1 MTGVSNFMKK
11 TKAYSD
17 EQLRM
22 LKAIAGATG
31 EETEKIPFAMMDDTP
46 IDPDNFWVKF
56 KFPTAEQKDELQ
68 SMMSTEYFERK
79 SIVDNENPMK
89 SVVVERSY
97 RDNHALTFIMK
108 AVEMGLIVEGSFPD
122 VSGNDIVIYEWKRNK
137 DVDNLMWL
145 KERKFEFLVA
155 LSRMFFSNVVND
167 FALEE
172 INEVLDEGEE
182 FAEKSAIKLDE
193 EAL

>member
-1 MTGVSNFMKK
+1 M
-11 TKAYSD
+11 YSE

-46 IDPDNFWVKF
+46 IDADNFWVRF
-56 KFPTAEQKDELQ
+56 KFPSAEQKDELQ

-97 RDNHALTFIMK
+97 RDNHALSFIMK
-108 AVEMGLIVEGSFPD
+108 AVEMGLIVEGAFPD
-122 VSGNDIVIYEWKRNK
+122 GFNGDDVLIYEWKRDK
-137 DVDNLMWL
+137 DVDNLVWL

-172 INEVLDEGEE
+172 VNEVLDEGED

-193 EAL
+193 EVL